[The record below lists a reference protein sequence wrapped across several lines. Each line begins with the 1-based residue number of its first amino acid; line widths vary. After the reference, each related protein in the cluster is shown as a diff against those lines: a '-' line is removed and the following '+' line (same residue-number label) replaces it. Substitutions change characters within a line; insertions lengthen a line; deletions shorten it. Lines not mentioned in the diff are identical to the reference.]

1 MKNASQWLV
10 LKFGGTSVSSRERW
24 LNIAETAQQYLK
36 SGYQLVIV
44 CSAPALISNL
54 LLEAIDRAQEQ
65 NQAEPLHKIRA
76 IYKELCQQLHL
87 DMETLIGS
95 DIQALANLLQGIELL
110 GEASDKARAKV
121 MSFGELM
128 LTKLGHA
135 FLNNQHITTQWIDAR
150 DHLHAT
156 PTHDLLM
163 ASCNDQADP
172 DLQQQLTQMNSVIIT
187 QGFIASDGFGNT
199 VLLGRGGSDSSAA
212 YFAAKLQAQ
221 RLEIWTDVPGIYTA
235 NPQQIAEARLL
246 MQLNYSEAQ
255 EIASMGA
262 KVLHPRCIEPVKK
275 HRIPLY
281 IKQTQQPQRD
291 GTVISLDSEAVNLP
305 IKAIINKYN
314 IVLITIETVS
324 MWHQVGFLSQIFD
337 SFKKHGLSID
347 LISTSEASV
356 TVSIDKSNGGYQ
368 ANAIDQLLDDLNQ
381 FSNARVIGPCAS
393 VSLIGE
399 NIRMVLHQLGETF
412 EVFESQQIH
421 MMSLAAN
428 NLNLSFVVDSD
439 QAERL
444 AKQLHVLLVEQH
456 PRRHQLGES
465 WRETCGD
472 IDSMPTAWWQTQHS
486 SLLKMMQD
494 KDALYVYDPKT
505 IDDAV
510 NQLQQLNVVDHVFY
524 AMKANSYDP
533 ILQQVY
539 DRGINFECVSMAEV
553 NKIRALF
560 PTIDKQRILFTP
572 NFAAREEY
580 QQAIALGVH
589 VTIDSTY
596 PIEHW
601 PELFSGH
608 ALMLRIDP
616 GYGAGHHKYVCTGGT
631 DSKFGIPIDQ
641 LESLK
646 LQLNEH
652 NIKVAGLHI
661 HSGSGILSAN
671 SWTSSFSTLLDLLN
685 QFPEAN
691 TINLGGGLGIVE
703 KPGQTP
709 LDIVALN
716 KALTATKAIRPD
728 LKLWME
734 PGRFVVARSGVIVAK
749 VTQVKRKGDTTFVG
763 IATGMNSLIRPALY
777 GAYHEIVNL
786 TRLEEP
792 KTEMVN
798 IVGPI
803 CESGDTL
810 GYCRPFPVT
819 KEGDVILIANTGAY
833 GYCMSSQYNLR
844 EPAEQQ
850 LLSASA

>member
-1 MKNASQWLV
+1 MADSTPWLV

-24 LNIAETAQQYLK
+24 LNIAEKTQQYLEQ
-36 SGYQLVIV
+36 GYRLVIV

-54 LLEAIDRAQEQ
+54 LIEALESAPQQ

-87 DMETLIGS
+87 DMDELLG
-95 DIQALANLLQGIELL
+95 DDLQALTKLFQGIELL
-110 GEASDKARAKV
+110 GEASDKARAKI
-121 MSFGELM
+121 MSFGEVM
-128 LTKLGHA
+128 LTRLGHA
-135 FLNNQHITTQWIDAR
+135 FLSTQSIVNQWRDAR
-150 DHLHAT
+150 ELLHAL

-163 ASCNDQADP
+163 SRCDDDADP
-172 DLQQQLTQMNSVIIT
+172 ALQQQLSNDNHVIIT
-187 QGFIASDGFGNT
+187 QGFIAGDGFGNT

-212 YFAAKLQAQ
+212 YFAAKLQAE

-246 MQLNYSEAQ
+246 TQLNYDEAQ
-255 EIASMGA
+255 EISSMGA

-275 HRIPLY
+275 HNIPLH
-281 IKQTQQPQRD
+281 IKQTQQAERA
-291 GTVISLDSEAVNLP
+291 GTVISIDGAPVNLP
-305 IKAIINKYN
+305 IKAIITKYN

-324 MWHQVGFLSQIFD
+324 MWQQVGFLSQVFD
-337 SFKKHGLSID
+337 CFTKHHLSID
-347 LISTSEASV
+347 LVSTSESSV
-356 TVSIDKSNGGYQ
+356 TVSIDNNNGGYTSDT
-368 ANAIDQLLDDLNQ
+368 IDALLDELNQ
-381 FSNARVIGPCAS
+381 FSKARWIGPCAS

-412 EVFESQQIH
+412 EVFEAQQIH

-428 NLNLSFVVDSD
+428 NLNLTFVVDSE

-465 WRETCGD
+465 WREACGD
-472 IDSMPTAWWQTQHS
+472 TASMPVAWWQNQRQALLDLMQQHES
-486 SLLKMMQD
+486 
-494 KDALYVYDPKT
+494 LYVYDPAT
-505 IDDAV
+505 IDDSI
-510 NQLQQLNVVDHVFY
+510 QQLKQLSAVDQIFY
-524 AMKANSYDP
+524 AMKANSFEP
-533 ILQQVY
+533 ILKKVS

-553 NKIRALF
+553 NKILELF
-560 PTIDKQRILFTP
+560 PSIDRKRILFTP
-572 NFAAREEY
+572 NFAARAEY
-580 QQAIALGVH
+580 QQAIELGIYITV
-589 VTIDSTY
+589 DSTY

-601 PELFSGH
+601 PELF
-608 ALMLRIDP
+608 ANQNIMLRVDP

-641 LESLK
+641 LDSLQK
-646 LQLNEH
+646 QISKH
-652 NIKVAGLHI
+652 SIGVQGLHI
-661 HSGSGILSAN
+661 HSGSGILSSN
-671 SWTSSFSTLLDLLN
+671 SWSDSFNTLLELLN
-685 QFPEAN
+685 RFPQAN

-709 LDIVALN
+709 LDIHALN
-716 KALTATKAIRPD
+716 KALKAIKVEKPQ
-728 LKLWME
+728 LQLWME
-734 PGRFVVARSGVIVAK
+734 PGRFVVARAGVIVAK
-749 VTQVKRKGDTTFVG
+749 VTQVKHKGDTTFVG

-786 TRLEEP
+786 TRLDEA
-792 KTEMVN
+792 KTEIVN

-819 KEGDVILIANTGAY
+819 QEGDIVLIANTGAY
-833 GYCMSSQYNLR
+833 GYCMSSRYNLR
-844 EPAEQQ
+844 EPAEQ
-850 LLSASA
+850 LLLTTV